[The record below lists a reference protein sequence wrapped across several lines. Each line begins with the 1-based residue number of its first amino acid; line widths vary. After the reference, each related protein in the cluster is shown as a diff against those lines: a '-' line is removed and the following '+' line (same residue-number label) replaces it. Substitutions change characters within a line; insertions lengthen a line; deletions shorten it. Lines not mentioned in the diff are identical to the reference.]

1 MHNLETLS
9 RGAAEVAITAAELI
23 KKHFN
28 DTHQIKFKGTVDLVT
43 EVDVASE
50 RLIKKLLAEKFP
62 QIRFHGEE
70 DGGEDWRHG
79 AVWVV
84 DPLDGT
90 TNFANRLPHF
100 SVSIALCHDGQPVA
114 GAIVNPMNG
123 EIYQTWQGG
132 GAWLNGSQ
140 IAVSK
145 VSDINEALAV
155 TGYPYNRRECM
166 EALMRRLEVMLMHV
180 QCVRRLG
187 SAALDLCYI
196 ARGIFSI
203 YWETNLKPWDIAA
216 GSLLVQEAGGAISR
230 FDGSAM
236 QLDSYELLAT
246 NSALHK
252 ECIKLLTESD
262 KPGMQ
267 NQKRPLSA

>member
-1 MHNLETLS
+1 MHSLESLS
-9 RGAAEVAITAAELI
+9 RGAAEVATTAAELI

-28 DTHQIKFKGTVDLVT
+28 DTHQITFKGTVDLVT

-50 RLIKKLLAEKFP
+50 RLIKKLLLEKFP

-70 DGGEDWRHG
+70 DGGEDWRQG

-100 SVSIALCHDGQPVA
+100 SVSIALCHDGVPVA
-114 GAIVNPMNG
+114 GAVVNPMNG
-123 EIYQTWQGG
+123 EVYQAWQGG
-132 GAWLNGSQ
+132 GAWLNGHR
-140 IAVSK
+140 IEVNK
-145 VSDINEALAV
+145 VDNTNEALAV
-155 TGYPYNRRECM
+155 TGFPYNRRECLDT
-166 EALMRRLEVMLMHV
+166 LMQRLRVMLMHV
-180 QCVRRLG
+180 QCVRRFG

-216 GSLLVQEAGGAISR
+216 GSLLVQEAGGTITR

-246 NSALHK
+246 NSTLHK
-252 ECIKLLTESD
+252 ESIRLLAEAAA
-262 KPGMQ
+262 PA
-267 NQKRPLSA
+267 LSG